1 MSANVVN
8 RANIDAIVSWI
19 NQNIDIDEFNRGDI
33 TITGIFENAAWG
45 NRDVD
50 EDIIEEAAFVWV
62 DRQGG

>member
-1 MSANVVN
+1 MNNKQVN
-8 RANIDAIVSWI
+8 AIVSWI

-50 EDIIEEAAFVWV
+50 EDIIEEAASVWAN
-62 DRQGG
+62 RQGF